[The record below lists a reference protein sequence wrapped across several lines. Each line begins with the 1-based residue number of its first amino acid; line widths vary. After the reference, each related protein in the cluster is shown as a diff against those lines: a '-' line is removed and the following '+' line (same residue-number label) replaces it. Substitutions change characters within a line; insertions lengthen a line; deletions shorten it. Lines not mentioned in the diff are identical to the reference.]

1 MLLVR
6 LVLLLALVAG
16 ELGPVVIIPGDGSNQ
31 LEAKLN
37 KPSTVSWLCSKK
49 SDWFRLWL
57 DTAMLIA
64 DTKCWADNIRLIY
77 DEQNDKLSN
86 NFGVETRVPGWGETS
101 SFEELDPGLPGHASG
116 VFLKMVEALVKA
128 GLERGKTLRG
138 APYDFRY
145 APPSAQGAEFIVKLR
160 QLIEDTATATGRRV
174 SLISHSMGCLQT
186 QYLLK
191 NQSQEWK
198 DKFVERWIPISGPWA
213 GAVKELRL
221 HASGDNQG
229 VPLVSSLSIREEQR
243 SYETNFWLMPMP
255 RWFGNQT
262 LVSTNSRNYSAQ
274 DYDAFFEDIE
284 YKAGKQ
290 LFRRVADLTSDAEAP
305 GVEVLCLYS
314 LGVDTP
320 VSLSYGS
327 KGFDKQPDVVNGDGD
342 GTVNDLS
349 LKLCDRWKGPRASA
363 ERFANVTHAGM
374 ISNDAVIQRILE
386 VLAKGAAPLNSFEL
400 LV

>member
-1 MLLVR
+1 
-6 LVLLLALVAG
+6 
-16 ELGPVVIIPGDGSNQ
+16 
-31 LEAKLN
+31 
-37 KPSTVSWLCSKK
+37 
-49 SDWFRLWL
+49 
-57 DTAMLIA
+57 MLIV

-77 DEQNDKLSN
+77 NEQNDTLSN

-101 SFEELDPGLPGHASG
+101 SIEELDPSLPGHASG

-128 GLERGKTLRG
+128 GLVRGKTVRG

-145 APPSAQGAEFIVKLR
+145 AASSAQGAEFTENLR
-160 QLIEDTATATGRRV
+160 LLIEDTAKATGRRV

-191 NQSQEWK
+191 KQPQEWK
-198 DKFVERWIPISGPWA
+198 DNFVERWIPIAGPWA
-213 GAVKELRL
+213 GSVKELRL

-262 LVSTNSRNYSAQ
+262 LVSTSSRNYSAQ
-274 DYDAFFEDIE
+274 DYDAFFEDIGF
-284 YKAGKQ
+284 KAGKQ
-290 LFRRVADLTSDAEAP
+290 LFRRVAELTSDAEPP

-320 VSLSYGS
+320 ASLSYGS
-327 KGFDKQPDVVNGDGD
+327 EGFDKQPDVVNGDGD
-342 GTVNDLS
+342 GTVNAMS
-349 LKLCDRWKGPRASA
+349 LKLCDRWKGPRATA

-374 ISNDAVIQRILE
+374 ITDDAVIQRILDT
-386 VLAKGAAPLNSFEL
+386 LGKGAAPLNFTEL
-400 LV
+400 FV